1 MTRTVLRAWNN
12 IMMQENRVK
21 IRNNVMRKTEVELT
35 RVTKEYEKII

>member
-1 MTRTVLRAWNN
+1 MRTVLRAWNN